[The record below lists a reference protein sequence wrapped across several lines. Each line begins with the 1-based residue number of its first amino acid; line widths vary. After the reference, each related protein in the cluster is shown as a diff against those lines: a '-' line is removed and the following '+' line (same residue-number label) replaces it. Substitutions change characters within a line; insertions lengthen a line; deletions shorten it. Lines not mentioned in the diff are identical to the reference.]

1 MKSTGVPCRVVERQR
16 IEDVLD
22 VPTAHG
28 QLMEV
33 RRYRSGQTTQGGG
46 GKRSLSIANDEGGD
60 EDDAEEG
67 GLYGYVRFKDT
78 NNRRSSWVPAEHI
91 LTAPGAGGLSPPPP
105 PSNGNVAPFSARP
118 TRTARSLIYS
128 TASEEMLRARSG
140 ACGDH
145 SSPLMEFFD
154 ARLRRDIQCPSPIRY
169 LHYLHRLSFAPWYYS
184 PVHVL
189 FPAFAWDQTDVLY
202 DAHVCPFTLEY
213 FTSAAALEE
222 HQVRLARR
230 RVRGGTPAPLSVGG
244 AGSGGSND
252 ASVTSPPGASDAS
265 APPSLAPALIDQLH
279 LGRLVSSHASFTIR
293 PLRPQGGFEVYRN
306 DDAGVS
312 LFEIRGKS
320 HPEYVRNVFL
330 MGKAFL
336 ENKLVGHDVDVYV
349 FYVVCLHAGKHAPWV
364 LNSMGIHSD
373 ADIAAADGMIF
384 AGFFS
389 WEDGVSH
396 DNLACI
402 AVLPCFGGMGLGNF
416 LIAASYE
423 LAYRRGDVG
432 SPERPL
438 SDLGHAA
445 YRVYWRDVIFCWLSM
460 RLAHAIE
467 ESFNIHPPWR
477 TEAELE
483 GPLYET
489 GDGAG
494 SSGGGSFR
502 SSRLR
507 SKNDV
512 IKQPTT
518 LVAGRQK
525 SKLWP
530 YSRRSTTSDNVAA
543 VVEFLRYACD
553 TIRSARSGVEG
564 LAAGSFDEL
573 QHGSRPGVPHNT
585 RPSSHRRR
593 GGSAVGGGG
602 RGGARATSV
611 ETVIIDDEDTIS
623 ISSTEA
629 PSEGHSDGNS
639 DDYDGPQQ
647 QRNPHPQQHQNSG
660 GPSAAQHRRRAAASD
675 IDVLFKVRVAQI
687 AAEVMLV
694 EADVLDCLL
703 WSGLIHRVPMDES
716 TAICAPL
723 LYIAAVLE
731 DRVVK
736 PPEDPSSN
744 SASRV
749 VVRFD
754 PARLVNR
761 KRNQR

>member
-1 MKSTGVPCRVVERQR
+1 MVERQR

-22 VPTAHG
+22 VPAAHG

-33 RRYRSGQTTQGGG
+33 RRYGSGQKLAAGGPR
-46 GKRSLSIANDEGGD
+46 RSLNFTTDAGDDDDAADD
-60 EDDAEEG
+60 EDVEEG

-78 NNRRSSWVPAEHI
+78 NNRRSAWVPAEHI

-105 PSNGNVAPFSARP
+105 SSPSSNVAPFSARP

-145 SSPLMEFFD
+145 NSPLMEFFD

-189 FPAFAWDQTDVLY
+189 FPAFAWEQTDVLY
-202 DAHVCPFTLEY
+202 DAHVCPFTLKY

-222 HQVRLARR
+222 HQVRLARSTQHR
-230 RVRGGTPAPLSVGG
+230 IRASTSSLESLVVGKGDDVSVGPLDSSAATLVPVP
-244 AGSGGSND
+244 AGQIPN
-252 ASVTSPPGASDAS
+252 
-265 APPSLAPALIDQLH
+265 
-279 LGRLVSSHASFTIR
+279 LGRQVRDSASFAIR

-306 DDAGVS
+306 EEAGVS

-349 FYVVCLHAGKHAPWV
+349 FYIVCLHAGKHAPWV
-364 LNSMGIHSD
+364 LNNMGIFSD
-373 ADIAAADGMIF
+373 ADIASADGMIF

-445 YRVYWRDVIFCWLSM
+445 YRVYWRDVIFCWLAM

-467 ESFNIHPPWR
+467 ELFHIHPSWR

-483 GPLYET
+483 GSLYEAPSSSSSN
-489 GDGAG
+489 GGGA
-494 SSGGGSFR
+494 GGSFR
-502 SSRLR
+502 NTRLR

-512 IKQPTT
+512 KQPTT
-518 LVAGRQK
+518 STLSAGRQK

-530 YSRRSTTSDNVAA
+530 YSRRTTTSEDIAG
-543 VVEFLRYACD
+543 VVDFLRLACD
-553 TIRSARSGVEG
+553 AIRSARSGGGEG
-564 LAAGSFDEL
+564 SSGCGVGSIAD
-573 QHGSRPGVPHNT
+573 SCANNK
-585 RPSSHRRR
+585 RPSRHRQ
-593 GGSAVGGGG
+593 GNASTPSTKK
-602 RGGARATSV
+602 GALRSSV
-611 ETVIIDDEDTIS
+611 ETVVIDDEDGAIS
-623 ISSTEA
+623 VSSTEF
-629 PSEGHSDGNS
+629 PSDASDIS
-639 DDYDGPQQ
+639 DNAVVAADHQ
-647 QRNPHPQQHQNSG
+647 QRRHNAQSTPASSLQAPH
-660 GPSAAQHRRRAAASD
+660 RTAAAD
-675 IDVLFKVRVAQI
+675 IDVLFKIRVAQI
-687 AAEVMLV
+687 ATEVMLV

-703 WSGLIHRVPMDES
+703 WSGLIHRVPMEES

-731 DRVVK
+731 DRVVR
-736 PPEDPSSN
+736 PPEDPSSS

-754 PARLVNR
+754 PARLVSR